1 MMGEK
6 GRTAGKLCLCATPI
20 GNLEDITLRVLDVL
34 RQADVVA
41 AEDTRR
47 TRQLFSR
54 YDIHTPLVSYREEN
68 REAAGAKI
76 LGRLLGGETVAL
88 VSDAGTP
95 GISDPGHHLVGLC
108 IESGIDVESLPGAN
122 AAINALVVSGLPTG
136 RFAFEGFLPRKAG
149 ARRKA
154 LEALSTDERT
164 LLFYESPNRVATTLA
179 DIETVMGDRRAA
191 IAREL
196 TKKFEE
202 VLRGSVSGLRDE
214 LEGREVKG
222 EIVLVV
228 EGAAVVAATSED
240 EEAAA
245 VEALRL
251 KKSGLSLKEAVR
263 VVTEGS
269 SAGLS
274 RSAVYNK
281 ALEHE

>member
-202 VLRGSVSGLRDE
+202 VLRGPVSGLRDE